1 MAHPHFCGLRQ
12 ALPQGRSGSQRKL
25 GRTVFTGLRA
35 GKTSAKTISDKLHA
49 VADTENRHS
58 KFKKSPVQHRSV
70 LAANAG
76 RSARKNDGLRLH
88 GCHFRGLHCAGMNFR
103 VNAGFTY
110 TARYQLRHLRAV
122 VYDDN
127 LIGHMASLLQKR
139 SAAVKPRGAG
149 YTLVVNP
156 VVRRFLR
163 DDNVMDVT
171 FTQAGRRD
179 FAE

>member
-1 MAHPHFCGLRQ
+1 
-12 ALPQGRSGSQRKL
+12 
-25 GRTVFTGLRA
+25 
-35 GKTSAKTISDKLHA
+35 
-49 VADTENRHS
+49 
-58 KFKKSPVQHRSV
+58 
-70 LAANAG
+70 
-76 RSARKNDGLRLH
+76 
-88 GCHFRGLHCAGMNFR
+88 MNFR

-171 FTQAGRRD
+171 FTQASRRD